1 MKKEKWRLPTL
12 RKKCYNN
19 VMKFRLLLPYFLTAF
34 LVFCVVQPI
43 EIFAASSSN
52 ILVDVTPSNPAPN
65 EDTTITLSSYAN
77 NLDSVLI
84 QWSVDGKNVSSGIGQ
99 KSFSLM
105 APASG
110 SQAVILAR
118 ISLPDGE
125 LEKRIIIRPSVMVLL
140 SQAND
145 SYVPP
150 FYKGKALPTADSE
163 IKVVAMP
170 EIKINSTLVDAKN
183 LTYAWKKDYT
193 NMPGESGYGKNS
205 FVYVNDYLEDSSNI
219 SVTVSTVNQDFS
231 VDGNINIG
239 MSIPKINFY
248 KNDNTLGTIW
258 DIALSDPYQIQGP
271 ETIVAVPYFISPKE
285 IQNPRLVWNW
295 SINDSIINILGFKK
309 NVIPLQPQS
318 GASGTSKLKLEVE
331 NMDKIFQTVSK
342 TMSVEF

>member
-1 MKKEKWRLPTL
+1 
-12 RKKCYNN
+12 
-19 VMKFRLLLPYFLTAF
+19 
-34 LVFCVVQPI
+34 
-43 EIFAASSSN
+43 
-52 ILVDVTPSNPAPN
+52 LVDVTPSNPAPN

-99 KSFSLM
+99 KSFSLT

-110 SQAVILAR
+110 SQAVVLAR

-193 NMPGESGYGKNS
+193 NDVGGSGYGKS
-205 FVYVNDYLEDSSNI
+205 FFIYTNDYLEDSNNI
-219 SVTVSTVNQDFS
+219 SVTASTVNQNFS
-231 VDGNINIG
+231 SEASINIG
-239 MSIPKINFY
+239 VTKSKINFY
-248 KNDNTLGTIW
+248 KNDSTFGTLW
-258 DIALSDPYQIQGP
+258 DMALVDTHKIQGP
-271 ETIVAVPYFISPKE
+271 ETVVAIPYFISPKE

-295 SINDSIINILGFKK
+295 FINDNIVNINGLKK
-309 NVIPLQPQS
+309 NMLPLQVQS
-318 GASGTSKLKLEVE
+318 GISGTSKLKLEIE
-331 NMDKIFQTVSK
+331 NMDKIWETTSK
-342 TMSVEF
+342 SINVEF

>member
-1 MKKEKWRLPTL
+1 
-12 RKKCYNN
+12 
-19 VMKFRLLLPYFLTAF
+19 
-34 LVFCVVQPI
+34 
-43 EIFAASSSN
+43 
-52 ILVDVTPSNPAPN
+52 
-65 EDTTITLSSYAN
+65 
-77 NLDSVLI
+77 
-84 QWSVDGKNVSSGIGQ
+84 
-99 KSFSLM
+99 
-105 APASG
+105 
-110 SQAVILAR
+110 
-118 ISLPDGE
+118 
-125 LEKRIIIRPSVMVLL
+125 MVLL